1 MAEKYR
7 AGFASL
13 AGRPN
18 AGKSTLL
25 NALVGGKVAI
35 VSAKPQTT
43 RTIVQ
48 GVWTGEEA
56 QIVFLDMPGI
66 HAGKGLL
73 GRRMMESV
81 RTALDGRD
89 LLLYVADATR
99 PVGREDERAVEMV
112 ARGGAPLFLV
122 LNKIDRLE
130 DKRLLL
136 PLIERYGKMAEF
148 AESVPVS
155 AKTGEG
161 LEELLQLAAARMPEG
176 PAMFPE
182 DYLTDQPERF
192 LAAEFLRE
200 QVLEATRQEVP
211 HAVAVRI
218 EAWQDEGR
226 LARIAAVVV
235 VERAGQK
242 AILIG
247 AKGAMLKRI
256 ATRAR
261 LAIEEMLGRKV
272 FLEVFVKV
280 EPGWRENPR
289 LVESVDWRG
298 GGVVASG
305 DGFRG
310 ESETS

>member
-1 MAEKYR
+1 MAETYR

-48 GVWTGEEA
+48 GVWTSDDA

-99 PVGREDERAVEMV
+99 PVTREDERAVEMV
-112 ARGGAPLFLV
+112 SRGGAPLFLV

-155 AKTGEG
+155 AKTGAG
-161 LEELLQLAAARMPEG
+161 LKELLQLAAARMPES
-176 PAMFPE
+176 PAMFPD

-218 EAWQDEGR
+218 ESWQEEGR
-226 LARIAAVVV
+226 LTRIAAVVV

-261 LAIEEMLGRKV
+261 EAMEEMLGRKV

-289 LVESVDWRG
+289 LVESVDWRE
-298 GGVVASG
+298 GGVVASD
-305 DGFRG
+305 DGFQG
-310 ESETS
+310 ESESS